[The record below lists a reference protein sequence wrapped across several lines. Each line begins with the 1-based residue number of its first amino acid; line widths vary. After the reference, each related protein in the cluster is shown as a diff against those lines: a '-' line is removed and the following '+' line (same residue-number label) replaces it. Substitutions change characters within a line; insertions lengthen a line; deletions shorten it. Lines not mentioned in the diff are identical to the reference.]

1 MSQFNDSFG
10 MVPPMDS
17 SSQNYPF
24 SGSHLGGSPFSVGVH
39 SQPSIDRG
47 QPFVTDFSANHPFA
61 AAAPGSY
68 APYADFPYSYQQQPA
83 CSYSYYPSPSF
94 CPPRH
99 VTQPLSANTKSF
111 VPHSFNNDEAN
122 VIDLEKVKSGQD
134 QRTTLMIRNIPNGYV
149 FAGSVRPRFS
159 RKVFVKILNQTCRN
173 RYDFLY
179 LPFDEKTNCN
189 MGYGYVNMIDL
200 ESVCLLYN
208 SVGGGSGAEA

>member
-39 SQPSIDRG
+39 SQPSIDRS
-47 QPFVTDFSANHPFA
+47 QPFFTDFSANHPFA

-83 CSYSYYPSPSF
+83 CS
-94 CPPRH
+94 PPRH
-99 VTQPLSANTKSF
+99 VTQPLSENTKSF
-111 VPHSFNNDEAN
+111 VPRSFNNDEAN

-149 FAGSVRPRFS
+149 FAGSVRSRFS

-173 RYDFLY
+173 RYDFL
-179 LPFDEKTNCN
+179 
-189 MGYGYVNMIDL
+189 
-200 ESVCLLYN
+200 
-208 SVGGGSGAEA
+208 